1 MVQLLLKPE
10 RRESS
15 LTPHPAPLITEGRYL
30 MGRRLLSV
38 VPMLV
43 AVLVISGVALA
54 LSACGGG
61 GGSGGGEHQQAKAR
75 PLPDKEYKALPPGEY
90 HSEEFK
96 PAFSFRVGKGWQ
108 TPDADIKE
116 TPERLIIETTE
127 EVKGSTLLI
136 FRNPPEAYD
145 SQKNKW
151 VNVNSYED
159 ILSWYQHNPYLKTS
173 NPEPVSVGGVKGV
186 QLEADVTK
194 DSPVDG
200 VKSFSYSDGF
210 VASIDR
216 GAQDRTIILDMK
228 GEAVSIGAGFPR
240 AQKVVDTVKWGG
252 S

>member
-1 MVQLLLKPE
+1 MGMTRVSNLKAWAALLVV
-10 RRESS
+10 
-15 LTPHPAPLITEGRYL
+15 G
-30 MGRRLLSV
+30 LLV
-38 VPMLV
+38 TLLV
-43 AVLVISGVALA
+43 LA

-108 TPDADIKE
+108 TPDAAIKE
-116 TPERLIIETTE
+116 TPERLIIESTE
-127 EVKGSTLLI
+127 EVKGGTLLI

-145 SQKNKW
+145 PQKHKW

-159 ILSWYQHNPYLKTS
+159 ILSWFQHHPYLKTS
-173 NPEPVSVGGVKGV
+173 NPEPVTVGGVKGV
-186 QLEADVTK
+186 QLETDVAK
-194 DSPVDG
+194 DSPEDA
-200 VKSFSYSDGF
+200 VKSFRYSDGF

-216 GAQDRTIILDMK
+216 GEQSRTIILDMK
-228 GEAVSIGAGFPR
+228 GEAVSIGVGFPR

>member
-1 MVQLLLKPE
+1 
-10 RRESS
+10 
-15 LTPHPAPLITEGRYL
+15 
-30 MGRRLLSV
+30 MGRRLLLV

-75 PLPDKEYKALPPGEY
+75 PLPDKEYKVLPPGEY

-108 TPDADIKE
+108 TPDPAIKE
-116 TPERLIIETTE
+116 TPERLIIESTQ
-127 EVKGSTLLI
+127 EVKGGTLLI

-145 SQKNKW
+145 PQKNKW

-186 QLEADVTK
+186 QLETDVAK
-194 DSPVDG
+194 DSPEDA
-200 VKSFSYSDGF
+200 VKSFRYSDGF
-210 VASIDR
+210 EASIDR

>member
-1 MVQLLLKPE
+1 
-10 RRESS
+10 
-15 LTPHPAPLITEGRYL
+15 
-30 MGRRLLSV
+30 MGRRLLLM

-116 TPERLIIETTE
+116 TPERLIIESTE
-127 EVKGSTLLI
+127 EVKGGTLLI

-145 SQKNKW
+145 PQKHKW

-159 ILSWYQHNPYLKTS
+159 ILSWFQHHPQLKTS
-173 NPEPVSVGGVKGV
+173 NPEPVTVGGVKGV
-186 QLEADVTK
+186 QLETDVAK

-210 VASIDR
+210 STTINR
-216 GAQDRTIILDMK
+216 GEEGRTIILDMK
-228 GEAVSIGAGFPR
+228 GEAVSIGVGFPG

>member
-1 MVQLLLKPE
+1 MGMNRVRNLKAWTTLLMVGLLA
-10 RRESS
+10 
-15 LTPHPAPLITEGRYL
+15 T
-30 MGRRLLSV
+30 LLV
-38 VPMLV
+38 
-43 AVLVISGVALA
+43 LA

-75 PLPDKEYKALPPGEY
+75 PLPDNEYKALPPGEY

-108 TPDADIKE
+108 TPDAEINE
-116 TPERLIIETTE
+116 TPERLIIESTE
-127 EVKGSTLLI
+127 EVMGSTLLI

-145 SQKNKW
+145 PKKHKW

-159 ILSWYQHNPYLKTS
+159 ILSWFQHHPYLKSS
-173 NPEPVSVGGVKGV
+173 NPEPVTVGGIKGV
-186 QLEADVTK
+186 QLETHVAK

-210 VASIDR
+210 STTINR
-216 GAQDRTIILDMK
+216 GEEGRTIILDMK
-228 GEAVSIGAGFPR
+228 GEAVSIGVGFPG
-240 AQKVVDTVKWGG
+240 AQKVVDSVKWGG

>member
-1 MVQLLLKPE
+1 VHLLLKPE
-10 RRESS
+10 RHESS

-30 MGRRLLSV
+30 VGRRLLLVIS
-38 VPMLV
+38 MLV

-61 GGSGGGEHQQAKAR
+61 GGSGGGEHQQANAR
-75 PLPDKEYKALPPGEY
+75 PLPEEEFKALPPGEY

-108 TPDADIKE
+108 TPDAVINE
-116 TPERLIIETTE
+116 TPERLIIESTQ
-127 EVKGSTLLI
+127 EVMGGTLLI
-136 FRNPPEAYD
+136 FRNPPEAFD
-145 SQKNKW
+145 PHKHKW

-159 ILSWYQHNPYLKTS
+159 ILSWFQHHPQLKTS

-186 QLEADVTK
+186 QLETEVAK
-194 DSPVDG
+194 DSPDEVP
-200 VKSFSYSDGF
+200 SFRYSDGF
-210 VASIDR
+210 EAGIVR
-216 GAQDRTIILDMK
+216 GEQSRTIILEMK
-228 GEAVSIGAGFPR
+228 GEAVSIGVDFPK

>member
-1 MVQLLLKPE
+1 MGMNRVRNLKAWTTLLMVGLLA
-10 RRESS
+10 
-15 LTPHPAPLITEGRYL
+15 T
-30 MGRRLLSV
+30 LLV
-38 VPMLV
+38 
-43 AVLVISGVALA
+43 LA

-116 TPERLIIETTE
+116 TPERLIIESTE
-127 EVKGSTLLI
+127 EVMGGTLLI

-145 SQKNKW
+145 PQKHKW

-159 ILSWYQHNPYLKTS
+159 ILSWFQHHPYLKSS
-173 NPEPVSVGGVKGV
+173 NPEPVTVGGVKGV
-186 QLEADVTK
+186 QLETDVAN
-194 DSPVDG
+194 DSPEDA
-200 VKSFSYSDGF
+200 VKSFRYSDGF

-216 GAQDRTIILDMK
+216 GEQSRTIILDMK
-228 GEAVSIGAGFPR
+228 GEAVSIGVGFPR

>member
-1 MVQLLLKPE
+1 M
-10 RRESS
+10 RR
-15 LTPHPAPLITEGRYL
+15 
-30 MGRRLLSV
+30 RRLLSAA
-38 VPMLV
+38 PMLV

-116 TPERLIIETTE
+116 TPERLIIESTE
-127 EVKGSTLLI
+127 EVKGGTLLI

-145 SQKNKW
+145 PQKHKW

-159 ILSWYQHNPYLKTS
+159 ILSWFQHHPYLKSS
-173 NPEPVSVGGVKGV
+173 NPEPVTVGGVKSV
-186 QLEADVTK
+186 QLETDVAK
-194 DSPVDG
+194 DSPEDA
-200 VKSFSYSDGF
+200 VKSFRYSDGF
-210 VASIDR
+210 EASIDR
-216 GAQDRTIILDMK
+216 GEQSRTIILDMK
-228 GEAVSIGAGFPR
+228 GEAVSIGVGFPG

>member
-1 MVQLLLKPE
+1 MGMTRVRNLKAWTTLLMVGLLA
-10 RRESS
+10 
-15 LTPHPAPLITEGRYL
+15 T
-30 MGRRLLSV
+30 LLV
-38 VPMLV
+38 
-43 AVLVISGVALA
+43 LA
-54 LSACGGG
+54 LSACEGG

-75 PLPDKEYKALPPGEY
+75 PLPEEEFKALPPGEY

-108 TPDADIKE
+108 TPDAVINE

-127 EVKGSTLLI
+127 EVMGGTLLI

-145 SQKNKW
+145 PQKHKW

-159 ILSWYQHNPYLKTS
+159 ILSWFQHHPQLKTS
-173 NPEPVSVGGVKGV
+173 NPEPVTVGGIKGV
-186 QLEADVTK
+186 QLETHVAK

-210 VASIDR
+210 STTINR
-216 GAQDRTIILDMK
+216 GEEGRTIILDMK
-228 GEAVSIGAGFPR
+228 GEAVSIGVGFPG

>member
-1 MVQLLLKPE
+1 MGMTRVRNLKAWTTLLMVGLLA
-10 RRESS
+10 
-15 LTPHPAPLITEGRYL
+15 T
-30 MGRRLLSV
+30 LLV
-38 VPMLV
+38 
-43 AVLVISGVALA
+43 LA
-54 LSACGGG
+54 LSACEGG

-75 PLPDKEYKALPPGEY
+75 PLPEEEFKALPPGEY

-108 TPDADIKE
+108 TPDAVINE

-127 EVKGSTLLI
+127 EVMGGTLLI

-145 SQKNKW
+145 PQEHKW

-159 ILSWYQHNPYLKTS
+159 ILSWFQHHPQLKTS

-186 QLEADVTK
+186 QLETEVAK
-194 DSPVDG
+194 DSPDEVP
-200 VKSFSYSDGF
+200 SFRYSDGF
-210 VASIDR
+210 EAGIVR
-216 GAQDRTIILDMK
+216 GEQSRTIILDMK
-228 GEAVSIGAGFPR
+228 GEAVSIGVDFPR